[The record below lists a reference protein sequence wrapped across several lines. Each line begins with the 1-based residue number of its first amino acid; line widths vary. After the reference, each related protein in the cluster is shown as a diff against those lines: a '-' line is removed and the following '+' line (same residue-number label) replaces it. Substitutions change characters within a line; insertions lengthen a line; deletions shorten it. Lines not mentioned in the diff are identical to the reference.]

1 MESGKILGFFIEEAK
16 EHLETLE
23 KGLMDL
29 QSVIADQE
37 RVNEMFRAAHSVK
50 GGAAML
56 GFNSI
61 QKVSHRFEDCFKILK
76 EHPVTI
82 DHQLE
87 SMFLKG
93 YDTLKELIDRLQGP
107 FGLREDEGEKLVQAA
122 EPNFAQLQA
131 YLDRLVGG
139 GVGAIDELPLQAE
152 PAKPVAKMPP
162 PNFSVQVTAVLK
174 QMLLLFKGAETPSSR
189 QQLQTLCQRLA
200 QLGGGIGTWTMLV
213 KTVHRAIA
221 NPKNPYSTLA
231 PIAIKELKQ
240 SSDLLQ
246 AGKGNAIAPSAS
258 LRLLAASPEST
269 PAPTTS
275 VAKTPVQAPTPSPSS
290 LKEITVPLEPRGA
303 AKALAQV
310 FNKEQLLMLAKLL
323 HQASR

>member
-122 EPNFAQLQA
+122 EPNFAQLQG

-152 PAKPVAKMPP
+152 PAKPVAKMP

-200 QLGGGIGTWTMLV
+200 QLGGGIETWTMLV

-221 NPKNPYSTLA
+221 NPKNSYSTLA

-258 LRLLAASPEST
+258 LRLLAASPEPT
-269 PAPTTS
+269 PAPKS
-275 VAKTPVQAPTPSPSS
+275 VAKTHVEAPTSSPSS
-290 LKEITVPLEPRGA
+290 PKEISVPLEPRAA